1 MVANDMALLVVNKK
15 ESEKKRELNFEL
27 LRIISMFLIV
37 MYHFSDWGGVIN
49 INDNIPNKV
58 VGCFLN
64 IFGNLGV
71 NLFVLISG
79 YFLINSKF
87 KFKKLLRL
95 IAEVFFYSVIL
106 YVVCICLKVTT
117 FSIKEFIRV
126 IFPISYNMYWFA
138 TTYIG
143 LYLISPFINKLLN
156 TISRKEHKKLM
167 YLLIILVSIIPTILI
182 GAPFISSNL
191 IWFVVLYIIAAYIQK
206 YKINYDNNKKL
217 LISIIAIF
225 LIIFAIS
232 VIAAVPLKLGEEYE
246 SFTYFN
252 KMNCLP
258 MLALS
263 MVIFMFFK
271 NLKIP
276 DNKIIP
282 FISKA
287 TFGVYLIH
295 INTHL
300 RTYLFKSILKI
311 QNYYNVNTLK
321 LIGYI
326 LLSSLGIFVVCV
338 LIDTLRRIILEK
350 NLFKIN
356 CLDKYFD
363 KIDDFIN

>member
-1 MVANDMALLVVNKK
+1 MAANDIAVVVNKK
-15 ESEKKRELNFEL
+15 ECEKKRELNFEL

-49 INDNIPNKV
+49 INDNIPNKI

-106 YVVCICLKVTT
+106 YVVCICLKITT
-117 FSIKEFIRV
+117 FSIKEFIKV

-191 IWFVVLYIIAAYIQK
+191 IWFVVLYIIAA
-206 YKINYDNNKKL
+206 
-217 LISIIAIF
+217 
-225 LIIFAIS
+225 
-232 VIAAVPLKLGEEYE
+232 
-246 SFTYFN
+246 
-252 KMNCLP
+252 
-258 MLALS
+258 
-263 MVIFMFFK
+263 
-271 NLKIP
+271 
-276 DNKIIP
+276 
-282 FISKA
+282 
-287 TFGVYLIH
+287 
-295 INTHL
+295 
-300 RTYLFKSILKI
+300 
-311 QNYYNVNTLK
+311 
-321 LIGYI
+321 
-326 LLSSLGIFVVCV
+326 
-338 LIDTLRRIILEK
+338 
-350 NLFKIN
+350 
-356 CLDKYFD
+356 
-363 KIDDFIN
+363 